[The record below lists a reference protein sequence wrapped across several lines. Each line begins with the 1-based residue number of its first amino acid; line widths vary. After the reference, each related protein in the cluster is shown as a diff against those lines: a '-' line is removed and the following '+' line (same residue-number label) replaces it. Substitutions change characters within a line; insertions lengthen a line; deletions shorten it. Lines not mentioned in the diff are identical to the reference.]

1 MLRATLLA
9 VLLLPLG
16 CRGTMLDVSEQNGKA
31 PHDVA
36 NVDLGPWTLD
46 GGGGDHLDGGCGGG
60 NVDLGPWV
68 LDGGG
73 DWNDAGYP
81 VDLGPWPLDGG
92 YWPLDGFPL
101 VDLGY

>member
-36 NVDLGPWTLD
+36 
-46 GGGGDHLDGGCGGG
+46 